1 MNTQKPTPKPEQNQI
16 TIRGARTHNLK
27 GIDVDIP
34 HNALTVVSGV
44 SGSGKSSLAFDTVYA
59 EGQRRYVESLS
70 AYARQFLERIEKPD
84 VDHMDGLAPAIAI
97 KQKNQTRNPRSTVAT
112 ATEIYDYLRLLY
124 ARCGTVT
131 CLHCGGIVKHDT
143 VDEIVAALLALPE
156 GTRTYALFPIV
167 RAEVKIEPM
176 QAAKSEIEAEPE
188 SKPQKSVA
196 KKSAK
201 SVKSAVAPAYDL
213 TESLKERLAELRRRG
228 YNRLYQAGKIVE
240 FSTPESLLEL
250 DFAQPIFVLADRL
263 ALSSDIRS
271 RIVDAIE
278 TGYRESG
285 EIQFHLI
292 PRTPDSTQQNQ
303 SNLIPSEAEHS
314 PSNINRSKESSV
326 ILSKAG
332 RSASEANRS
341 NENIVI
347 LSKAGRSASEAN
359 RSNEN
364 IVILSEA
371 GRSASEANRSNE
383 NIVILSEGGAFAAGV
398 EGPAVASAQ
407 PRTLRFSA
415 AFECTTC
422 HRAYREPEPRLF
434 SFNNPFGACPRC
446 QGFGNTI
453 DFDPNLIIPD
463 KSKSLANGAIA
474 PWNGAK
480 YRPHHGEMIRAART
494 AGIPTDIPWYDLTA
508 DQQRFIEDGSGSFP
522 GIRGFFSALE
532 RKKYKLH
539 VRVFLSKYRGYALCP
554 DCRGQRL
561 RAEARAVLINDK
573 NICEVSSLTISEAQ
587 VFFDSLRLSP
597 AQTEVAGKIL
607 EEVRQRIGFLHQ
619 VGLDYLTLDRLSS
632 TLSGGESQ
640 RIQLATSLGS
650 RLVGALYVLDE
661 PSIGLHT
668 RDTARLIAIMQDLR
682 DLGNTI
688 LVVEHDPDV
697 IRSADHLL
705 DLGPGAGELGGHL
718 LASGTVAEVT
728 RNPASITGKYLSG
741 RLTIPVPKLRREP
754 GRERLRLTGA
764 RIHNLRGV
772 DVEIPLNMLVCVTG
786 VSGSGK
792 STLVHQVLYRALT
805 RALNQDAQ
813 PEGDPTPLFRELSG
827 TQHLNEVVL
836 VDQSPIGRTPRSN
849 PVTYIKAFDDI
860 RALFAAQPD
869 AKRRNFGPGHFSF
882 NVPGG
887 RCDVCEGDGTV
898 TVEMQFLAD
907 IELPCEECGGTRYKP
922 SVLDIKY
929 KGRNIHDVLNM
940 TVKEALT
947 YFAGHPRIVDKLYVL
962 DEVGLGYVRLGQ
974 SATTLSGGE
983 AQRVKLAAHLA
994 TARSITGRTGNEAA
1008 ARARSR
1014 TLYILDEPTT
1024 GLHFDDVAK
1033 LLAAFRKLIEGGGS
1047 LLVIEHNLDVI
1058 KSADWVIDMGP
1069 EGGSAG
1075 GQIVAT
1081 GTPEEIAANPA
1092 SHTGHWLAPVLAPIP
1107 KPEPE
1112 PQLTT

>member
-1 MNTQKPTPKPEQNQI
+1 MSEKTPDTKPAQSIDQI

-34 HNALTVVSGV
+34 HNALTVISGV

-131 CLHCGGIVKHDT
+131 CLHCGGIVRHDT
-143 VDEIVAALLALPE
+143 VDEIAAALLALPE

-167 RAEVKIEPM
+167 RAEIKLEPM
-176 QAAKSEIEAEPE
+176 QQPSTEATEEEVPKPKKSA
-188 SKPQKSVA
+188 S

-201 SVKSAVAPAYDL
+201 SVVPPSYDI
-213 TESLKERLAELRRRG
+213 TESLKERLTELRRRG
-228 YNRLYQAGKIVE
+228 YNRLYQNGNIVE

-250 DFAQPIFVLADRL
+250 DFAQPIFVLVDRL
-263 ALSSDIRS
+263 ALSLEVRS

-285 EIQFHLI
+285 EIQFHTLPTSNNVISTEAQRSGEI
-292 PRTPDSTQQNQ
+292 PVFVPGSQQ
-303 SNLIPSEAEHS
+303 H
-314 PSNINRSKESSV
+314 
-326 ILSKAG
+326 
-332 RSASEANRS
+332 
-341 NENIVI
+341 
-347 LSKAGRSASEAN
+347 
-359 RSNEN
+359 
-364 IVILSEA
+364 
-371 GRSASEANRSNE
+371 
-383 NIVILSEGGAFAAGV
+383 
-398 EGPAVASAQ
+398 
-407 PRTLRFSA
+407 LRFSA
-415 AFECTTC
+415 AFECSTC

-434 SFNNPFGACPRC
+434 SFNNPYGACPRC

-463 KSKSLANGAIA
+463 KSKTLAAGAIA
-474 PWNGAK
+474 PWTTTK
-480 YRPHHGEMIRAART
+480 YRAHHGEMIRAAKA
-494 AGIPTDIPWYDLTA
+494 AGIPTDVPWYDLTPE
-508 DQQRFIEDGSGSFP
+508 QQRFIEDGNGSFP
-522 GIRGFFSALE
+522 GIRGFFAALE

-573 NICEVSSLTISEAQ
+573 NICEASALTISDAQ
-587 VFFDSLRLSP
+587 RFFDNLQLSP
-597 AQTEVAGKIL
+597 SQAEIAGKVL
-607 EEVRQRIGFLHQ
+607 EEVRQRIRFLQQ

-668 RDTARLIAIMQDLR
+668 RDTARLIRIMKDLR

-705 DLGPGAGELGGHL
+705 DLGPGAGELGGQL

-728 RNPASITGKYLSG
+728 HNPNSITGKYLSG
-741 RLTIPVPKLRREP
+741 RASIPVPRARREP
-754 GRERLRLTGA
+754 GREKLRLTGA

-772 DVEIPLNMLVCVTG
+772 DVDIPLNLLVCITG

-792 STLVHQVLYRALT
+792 STLVHQVLYRALM
-805 RALNQDAQ
+805 RALNQEGQ
-813 PEGDPTPLFRELSG
+813 PEGDPTYLFRELSG
-827 TQHLNEVVL
+827 TQYLNEVVL

-869 AKRRNFGPGHFSF
+869 AKRKGYGPGHFSF

-907 IELPCEECGGTRYKP
+907 VELPCEECNGTRYKA
-922 SVLDIKY
+922 STLEIRY
-929 KGRNIHDVLNM
+929 KGKNIHDVLNM
-940 TVKEALT
+940 TVKEALS
-947 YFAGHPRIVDKLYVL
+947 YFAGHPKIVDKLYVL

-983 AQRVKLAAHLA
+983 AQRVKLASHLA
-994 TARSITGRTGNEAA
+994 AARSITGRSGNEAA
-1008 ARARSR
+1008 AKARSR

-1033 LLAAFRKLIEGGGS
+1033 LLAAFNKLIDGGGS

-1058 KSADWVIDMGP
+1058 KSADWVIDLGP
-1069 EGGSAG
+1069 EGGSGG

-1092 SHTGHWLAPVLAPIP
+1092 SHTGHWLAPVLNLPT
-1107 KPEPE
+1107 PEPE
-1112 PQLTT
+1112 LQTTA

>member
-1 MNTQKPTPKPEQNQI
+1 MELRIGPLSSADFAIPRRLPQNRSFGMNDQI

-131 CLHCGGIVKHDT
+131 CLHCGGVVRRDT
-143 VDEIVAALLALPE
+143 VDEIVTSILARRGSEDDPA
-156 GTRTYALFPIV
+156 TRVYALFPIERTTV
-167 RAEVKIEPM
+167 RLEPM
-176 QAAKSEIEAEPE
+176 QIASTAEPADPAVSASE
-188 SKPQKSVA
+188 QSPAPKPG

-201 SVKSAVAPAYDL
+201 RSRPEPPPPVFNL
-213 TESLKERLAELRRRG
+213 TDYLKDRLAELRRRG
-228 YNRLYQAGKIVE
+228 YNRLYQPTPDGGLGPIVE

-250 DFAQPIFVLADRL
+250 DFSRPIFVLIDRL
-263 ALSSDIRS
+263 ALSPEIRS
-271 RIVDAIE
+271 RLVDSIE
-278 TGYRESG
+278 TGYREGGEVRFLTIPRPSDNLATLDPVISTGAQHSG
-285 EIQFHLI
+285 E
-292 PRTPDSTQQNQ
+292 TPVLASPV
-303 SNLIPSEAEHS
+303 PSE
-314 PSNINRSKESSV
+314 V
-326 ILSKAG
+326 
-332 RSASEANRS
+332 
-341 NENIVI
+341 
-347 LSKAGRSASEAN
+347 
-359 RSNEN
+359 
-364 IVILSEA
+364 
-371 GRSASEANRSNE
+371 
-383 NIVILSEGGAFAAGV
+383 
-398 EGPAVASAQ
+398 
-407 PRTLRFSA
+407 RFSA
-415 AFECTTC
+415 AFECSTC

-434 SFNNPFGACPRC
+434 SFNNPYGACPRC

-453 DFDPNLIIPD
+453 DFDPNLIVPD
-463 KSKSLANGAIA
+463 KSKSIEADAVA
-474 PWNGAK
+474 PWASGK
-480 YRPHHGEMIRAART
+480 YRPMHGELKRFAKS
-494 AGIPTDIPWYDLTA
+494 AGIPLNTPWYDLTEA
-508 DQQRFIEDGSGSFP
+508 QQALIYEGQGSFP
-522 GIRGFFSALE
+522 GIRGFFAELD

-539 VRVFLSKYRGYALCP
+539 VRVFLSKFRGYATCP

-561 RAEARAVLINDK
+561 RAEARAVLLSGK
-573 NICEVSSLTISEAQ
+573 NICEASALTITAASE
-587 VFFDSLRLSP
+587 FFDNLQLSP
-597 AQTEVAGKIL
+597 AQTEIAGKIL
-607 EEVRQRIGFLHQ
+607 EEVRQRIRFLHE
-619 VGLDYLTLDRLSS
+619 VGLDYLTLDRLAS

-668 RDTARLIAIMQDLR
+668 RDTAKLIRIMEDLR

-697 IRSADHLL
+697 IRAADRLI

-718 LASGTVAEVT
+718 LASGTVAEVAADP
-728 RNPASITGKYLSG
+728 NSLTGRYLSG
-741 RLTIPVPKLRREP
+741 RSSIPVPRHRREP
-754 GRERLRLTGA
+754 GREWLRLTGA
-764 RIHNLRGV
+764 RVHNLRGV
-772 DVEIPLNMLVCVTG
+772 DFDLPLGLLCCVTG

-792 STLVHQVLYRALT
+792 STLVHQVLHRALLQ
-805 RALNQDAQ
+805 ALGQA
-813 PEGDPTPLFRELSG
+813 EGSAAETAGLYRELSG
-827 TQHLNEVVL
+827 AGHLNEVVL

-869 AKRRNFGPGHFSF
+869 AKRKGFPAGMFSF

-907 IELPCEECGGTRYKP
+907 IELPCEECNGTRYKQQI
-922 SVLDIKY
+922 LEIKY
-929 KGRNIHDVLNM
+929 KNRNIHDVLGM
-940 TVKEALT
+940 TVKEALV
-947 YFAGHPRIVDKLYVL
+947 YFAGHPKIVDKLYVL

-983 AQRVKLAAHLA
+983 AQRVKLASHLA
-994 TARSITGRTGNEAA
+994 TARSVSNRAGSNETA

-1024 GLHFDDVAK
+1024 GLHFEDVAK
-1033 LLAAFRKLIEGGGS
+1033 LLAAFNKLIEGGGS

-1058 KSADWVIDMGP
+1058 KSADWVVDLGP
-1069 EGGSAG
+1069 EGGSG
-1075 GQIVAT
+1075 GGEIVAV
-1081 GTPEEIAANPA
+1081 GTPEQIAATA
-1092 SHTGHWLAPVLAPIP
+1092 GSYTGQWLAPVLEQPSSAAPHAF
-1107 KPEPE
+1107 EAD
-1112 PQLTT
+1112 LSLLA